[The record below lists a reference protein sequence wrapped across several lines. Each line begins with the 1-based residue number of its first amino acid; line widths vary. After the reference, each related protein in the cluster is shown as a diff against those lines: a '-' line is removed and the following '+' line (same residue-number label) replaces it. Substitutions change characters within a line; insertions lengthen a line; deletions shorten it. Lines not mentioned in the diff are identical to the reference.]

1 MVAGGRCVLA
11 LMVATLL
18 GARAAAA
25 GAPVSCAAFSAVPL
39 AAPAPRFDAHS
50 LERLAA
56 INQAVKTVPHRVL
69 FLGDSLTER
78 WEDRE
83 GAEIWRDQVAPLGVL
98 DAGINGDRTEHLS
111 WRLDHGN
118 LDGSAPPAVVLLIG
132 TNDLEHG
139 RPPAVA
145 AEGIRANLLHVRA
158 AYPDAHVLL
167 LGLLPRERL
176 PQAPLRRAVGE
187 VNRLIATCADG
198 GAVVYADIGGV
209 LLEPGGRL
217 SAAISPDR
225 LHFSAAGYARLAP
238 PLDALITRLL
248 VR

>member
-1 MVAGGRCVLA
+1 MVAGGRCVLSLTIA
-11 LMVATLL
+11 ALL

-25 GAPVSCAAFSAVPL
+25 APASCAAFTAAPL
-39 AAPAPRFDAHS
+39 AAPAPRSDAHS

-56 INQAVKTVPHRVL
+56 INKAVKTVPHRVL
-69 FLGDSLTER
+69 FLGDSITER

-83 GAEIWRDQVAPLGVL
+83 GAEIWREQVAPLGVL

-111 WRLDHGN
+111 WRLVHGN
-118 LDGSAPPAVVLLIG
+118 RDGPAPAAVVLLIG

-139 RPPAVA
+139 RLPAAA
-145 AEGIRANLLHVRA
+145 AEGIRANLMRLRGA
-158 AYPDAHVLL
+158 LPDAHILL

-176 PQAPLRRAVGE
+176 PQAPLRREVGE

-209 LLEPGGRL
+209 LLEPDGRL

-225 LHFSAAGYARLAP
+225 LHFSAAGYAKLAP
-238 PLDALITRLL
+238 PLDALISRLL
-248 VR
+248 AR

>member
-1 MVAGGRCVLA
+1 MVASGRCVLS
-11 LMVATLL
+11 LMIAALL

-25 GAPVSCAAFSAVPL
+25 AVVSCAAFTAAPL
-39 AAPAPRFDAHS
+39 AAPAPRFEEHS
-50 LERLAA
+50 LERVAA
-56 INQAVKTVPHRVL
+56 INKAVKTVPHRVL
-69 FLGDSLTER
+69 FLGDSITER

-83 GAEIWRDQVAPLGVL
+83 GAEIWREQVAPLGVL
-98 DAGINGDRTEHLS
+98 DAGINGDRTEHLL

-118 LDGSAPPAVVLLIG
+118 LNGPGPPAVVLLIG

-145 AEGIRANLLHVRA
+145 AEGIRANVLRLRA
-158 AYPDAHVLL
+158 ALPDAHILL

-176 PQAPLRRAVGE
+176 PQAPLRREVGE

-209 LLEPGGRL
+209 LLEPDGRL

-238 PLDALITRLL
+238 PLDALIARLL
-248 VR
+248 AR